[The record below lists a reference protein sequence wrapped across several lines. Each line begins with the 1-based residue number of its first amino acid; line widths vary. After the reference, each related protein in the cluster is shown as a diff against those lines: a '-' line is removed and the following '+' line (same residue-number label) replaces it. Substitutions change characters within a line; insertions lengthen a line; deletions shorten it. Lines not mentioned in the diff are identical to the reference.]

1 METAIVY
8 IIFFGLAGLAAGL
21 AMVINNIFTNA
32 LIAKYRKR
40 ANSAERKLRIAE
52 DRLISEQNKAEAIK
66 ELLEA
71 PIYDLVRK
79 EAIKN
84 DRPAG

>member
-1 METAIVY
+1 MGTAIVY

-40 ANSAERKLRIAE
+40 ANSAERRCKIAE
-52 DRLISEQNKAEAIK
+52 EELLREQQRAEAVMEI
-66 ELLEA
+66 LQA
-71 PIYDLVRK
+71 PVFDLVRRD
-79 EAIKN
+79 AIKN
-84 DRPAG
+84 DHPAG

>member
-1 METAIVY
+1 MGTAIVY
-8 IIFFGLAGLAAGL
+8 IMFFGLAGLAAGL